1 MRTDE
6 REKGG
11 HTGPLECP
19 NLSGTEAIRAA
30 RTAGVRLTADGE
42 DLLLDAASPPP
53 PAVIEKLS
61 RHKAEVLKLLRPVGN
76 GWSAADW
83 HAFFDERA
91 GIAEFDDG
99 LSRSEAEDHA
109 FTCSVSEWLNR
120 NPVTSPP
127 GRCVA
132 CGDREYG
139 YDPLLPYGVEPT
151 GHAWLHSRCWEAWH
165 AARKSEAAAALKAM
179 GVGKPT
185 CNEMKDGP
193 GHGPGGPKK
202 ICDQPPNAYEP

>member
-1 MRTDE
+1 MRVALNDIN
-6 REKGG
+6 
-11 HTGPLECP
+11 H
-19 NLSGTEAIRAA
+19 LSLPDPANPRSWVRAA

-109 FTCSVSEWLNR
+109 FACSVSEWLNR

-165 AARKSEAAAALKAM
+165 AARKSEATAALKAM
-179 GVGKPT
+179 RVGKADR
-185 CNEMKDGP
+185 NGMKGGP
-193 GHGPGGPKK
+193 GQGGPKK
-202 ICDQPPNAYEP
+202 F

>member
-1 MRTDE
+1 M
-6 REKGG
+6 
-11 HTGPLECP
+11 
-19 NLSGTEAIRAA
+19 SAAEAIRAA

-42 DLLLDAASPPP
+42 DLLLDAASPPSA
-53 PAVIEKLS
+53 AVIDKLS
-61 RHKAEVLKLLRPVGN
+61 RHKAEVLKLLRPAGN

-109 FTCSVSEWLNR
+109 FACSVSEWLNR
-120 NPVTSPP
+120 NPITSPP
-127 GRCVA
+127 GRCLA

-139 YDPLLPYGVEPT
+139 YDPLLAYGVEPT

-165 AARKSEAAAALKAM
+165 AARKSEAAAALKVM
-179 GVGKPT
+179 RVGKADR
-185 CNEMKDGP
+185 NGMKGGP
-193 GHGPGGPKK
+193 GQGGSRRNFEINPPEPYGP
-202 ICDQPPNAYEP
+202 